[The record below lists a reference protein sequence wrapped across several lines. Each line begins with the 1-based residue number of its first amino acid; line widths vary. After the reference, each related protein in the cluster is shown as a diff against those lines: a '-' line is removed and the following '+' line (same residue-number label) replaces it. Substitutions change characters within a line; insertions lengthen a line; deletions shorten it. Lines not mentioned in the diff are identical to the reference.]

1 MAAKTTQEL
10 KEEFAAG
17 SIITATKLE
26 NLIDSV
32 PVVRTHIETT
42 NNTLDLTNP
51 QNEYYNLPVGSTLLI
66 VNKLNNVEPVDNNLT
81 VIIGQNP
88 VQEGED
94 PNPITLVINREFSIS
109 LIKVVVGSGND
120 DNLIWS
126 PTVSSAI
133 QWDYLS

>member
-1 MAAKTTQEL
+1 MAVKTTQQL

-17 SIITATKLE
+17 SLITAAKLK

-51 QNEYYNLPVGSTLLI
+51 QNEYYNFPVGSVLLI
-66 VNKLNNVEPVDNNLT
+66 VNKLNNAEPAENNNLT
-81 VIIGQNP
+81 VIVGQNP

-94 PNPITLVINREFSIS
+94 PDPITVVINQESSIS
-109 LIKVVVGSGND
+109 LVKVVVGSDNN
-120 DNLIWS
+120 NLIWS
-126 PTVSSAI
+126 PTVSSTI
-133 QWDYLS
+133 QWEYLS

>member
-1 MAAKTTQEL
+1 MAVKTTQQL

-17 SIITATKLE
+17 SLITAAKLE

-51 QNEYYNLPVGSTLLI
+51 QNEYYNFPVGSVLLI
-66 VNKLNNVEPVDNNLT
+66 VNKLNNAEPAENNNLT
-81 VIIGQNP
+81 VIVGQNP

-94 PNPITLVINREFSIS
+94 PDPITVVINQESSIS
-109 LIKVVVGSGND
+109 LVKVVVGSDNN
-120 DNLIWS
+120 NLIWS
-126 PTVSSAI
+126 PTVSSTI
-133 QWDYLS
+133 QWEYLS

>member
-1 MAAKTTQEL
+1 MAVKTTQQL

-17 SIITATKLE
+17 SLITAAKLE

-51 QNEYYNLPVGSTLLI
+51 QNEYYNFPVGSVLLI
-66 VNKLNNVEPVDNNLT
+66 VNELNNVEPTENNNLT

-88 VQEGED
+88 VRTGED
-94 PNPITLVINREFSIS
+94 SDPITLVINQGSSAS
-109 LIKVVVGSGND
+109 LVKVVVGSSN
-120 DNLIWS
+120 NLIWS

-133 QWDYLS
+133 QWNYLS

>member
-1 MAAKTTQEL
+1 MAAKTTQQL

-17 SIITATKLE
+17 SIITATKLG

-32 PVVRTHIETT
+32 PVVRTHIETI

-51 QNEYYNLPVGSTLLI
+51 QNEYYDLPVGSILLI
-66 VNKLNNVEPVDNNLT
+66 VNKLNNAEPIDNNLT

-88 VQEGED
+88 VQSGED
-94 PNPITLVINREFSIS
+94 PNPISLVVNQESSIS
-109 LIKVVVGSGND
+109 LVKVVVGSGNN
-120 DNLIWS
+120 NLIWS
-126 PTVSSAI
+126 PTVSSTI